1 MSLVIGPLNEA
12 DLDDADSI
20 FRLSFA
26 RFYGL
31 ADPAQMF
38 GDIDYVRTRWRTA
51 PNAAFGAF
59 LGGRLIGSNF
69 AVRWGSVGFIGPLTL
84 HPDYWGRGF
93 SPRLIQATLDLLAV
107 WGVEAVGL
115 FTFPQSP
122 LHLHLYQKFD
132 FWPRFLTVI
141 LTRPAKSPQP
151 QVAGAFDLSESDSDC
166 KQVFRE
172 FADAIYPGLD
182 LWREIDAVRRQGL
195 GQVVTLRDSGTL
207 AGMAICHFGPGTEAG
222 SGTCYVKF
230 GGVRPGP
237 GAGSRFDSLLDA
249 CNWLASG
256 RGLNRIVLGI
266 NTACHDAHL
275 RALSRGY
282 RSEKHGVS
290 MYLRDHPAFHRPD
303 CYVISDWR

>member
-141 LTRPAKSPQP
+141 LTRPAESPQP

-182 LWREIDAVRRQGL
+182 LGRNRRRAAAGVGPGRYTPRQRHARRYGDLSLRAGYRGGQRDLLRKVRRRP
-195 GQVVTLRDSGTL
+195 T
-207 AGMAICHFGPGTEAG
+207 G
-222 SGTCYVKF
+222 SGRRF
-230 GGVRPGP
+230 PVRQFTRCLQLVSIRP
-237 GAGSRFDSLLDA
+237 
-249 CNWLASG
+249 
-256 RGLNRIVLGI
+256 
-266 NTACHDAHL
+266 
-275 RALSRGY
+275 RAEPY
-282 RSEKHGVS
+282 RP
-290 MYLRDHPAFHRPD
+290 RD
-303 CYVISDWR
+303 